1 MPGYGRRQTWGRIY
15 SVLSLLLSVR
25 FRDWIALLTGR
36 LWLVT
41 HVRHYRKLFKTH
53 KEEDPE
59 ISSEIVAGVVV
70 VGYAMPKGTT
80 HRGGRVEGGSKLKI
94 EEIALAANETVAPL
108 LEILLT

>member
-1 MPGYGRRQTWGRIY
+1 M
-15 SVLSLLLSVR
+15 
-25 FRDWIALLTGR
+25 
-36 LWLVT
+36 
-41 HVRHYRKLFKTH
+41 
-53 KEEDPE
+53 
-59 ISSEIVAGVVV
+59 VV